1 MQGVGV
7 MPKEVIYDEATMYD
21 VVVGWEADKYVQLGI
36 ETHSGRPIVQMLGD
50 GDGDKP
56 LPLEAL
62 ADFTGLW
69 GTFDRAGIN
78 RLIRALRRARDQA
91 YGRDE

>member
-1 MQGVGV
+1 

-36 ETHSGRPIVQMLGD
+36 QTHGGQPIVRMLGA
-50 GDGDKP
+50 GDEPTP
-56 LPLEAL
+56 LHDMAE
-62 ADFTGLW
+62 FTGLW
-69 GTFDRAGIN
+69 GTFDRTGIN